1 MMKLRPWTLPSIPVL
16 LIVLLSA
23 CNISSAFAQDAA
35 LRGLPGLLIRMELNQ
50 TLQND
55 GMQKRPA
62 IVDVELRLREAGIA
76 IYSEKQWREAPGHP
90 QLYIEVNASKVQDNW
105 RFYTFSVNVHLMQDV
120 YIVRSNQT
128 ALHQASTWF
137 RASAG
142 HGYFGDIRTRIIQ
155 MVEVFSAAYEE
166 ANR

>member
-1 MMKLRPWTLPSIPVL
+1 MRPGKGIFLWQLALSLVLTIPFFCPPL
-16 LIVLLSA
+16 Y
-23 CNISSAFAQDAA
+23 AQDIS
-35 LRGLPGLLIRMELNQ
+35 LRGLPGVLIRMEFNKA
-50 TLQND
+50 LQDD

-62 IVDVELRLREAGIA
+62 YMEVEEKLRQAGIKVFT
-76 IYSEKQWREAPGHP
+76 EKQWRDAAGHP

-120 YIVRSNQT
+120 YIVRDNQT

-142 HGYFGDIRTRIIQ
+142 HGYFGDIRTRIID
-155 MVEVFSAAYEE
+155 MVEVFSEAYTE

>member
-1 MMKLRPWTLPSIPVL
+1 MKQRIYALLWKLAVPFALTNLFFISPV
-16 LIVLLSA
+16 
-23 CNISSAFAQDAA
+23 CAQDMA
-35 LRGLPGLLIRMELNQ
+35 LRELPGVLIRVELNK
-50 TLQND
+50 TLQDD

-62 IVDVELRLREAGIA
+62 YMDVEEKLREAGITVFT
-76 IYSEKQWREAPGHP
+76 EKQWRDAAGHP
-90 QLYIEVNASKVQDNW
+90 QLYIEINASKVQDNW

-120 YIVRSNQT
+120 YIVRNNQT

-142 HGYFGDIRTRIIQ
+142 HGYFGDIRTRIID
-155 MVEVFSAAYEE
+155 MVEVFSDAYQE

>member
-1 MMKLRPWTLPSIPVL
+1 MVAVVSAL
-16 LIVLLSA
+16 LIGWFCA
-23 CNISSAFAQDAA
+23 PAFAQDVA
-35 LRGLPGLLIRMELNQ
+35 LRGLPGLLIRVELNR
-50 TLQND
+50 TLLDD

-62 IVDVELRLREAGIA
+62 YLDVEEKLRAAGIA
-76 IYSEKQWREAPGHP
+76 VYTEKQWRDAAGHP
-90 QLYIEVNASKVQDNW
+90 QLYIEVNASKGQDNW

-120 YIVRSNQT
+120 YIVRNNQT

-142 HGYFGDIRTRIIQ
+142 HGYFGDIRTRIID
-155 MVEVFSAAYEE
+155 MVEVFSAAYSE

>member
-1 MMKLRPWTLPSIPVL
+1 MKLKEFTLPSIPVL
-16 LIVLLSA
+16 LIALLSSWS
-23 CNISSAFAQDAA
+23 ITPAFAQDAA
-35 LRGLPGLLIRMELNQ
+35 LRGLPGLLIRVELNQ
-50 TLQND
+50 TLQDD

-62 IVDVELRLREAGIA
+62 TVDVELKLREAGIA
-76 IYSEKQWREAPGHP
+76 IFTEKQWREAPGHP

-142 HGYFGDIRTRIIQ
+142 HGYFGDIRTRIID
-155 MVEVFSAAYEE
+155 MVEAFSAAYRE

>member
-1 MMKLRPWTLPSIPVL
+1 MNPRMCMRQWTLAVPIFIASVL
-16 LIVLLSA
+16 F
-23 CNISSAFAQDAA
+23 CSSVAAQDLA
-35 LRGLPGLLIRMELNQ
+35 LRGLPGVLIRVELNK
-50 TLQND
+50 TLQDD

-62 IVDVELRLREAGIA
+62 YLDVEEKLREAGITV
-76 IYSEKQWREAPGHP
+76 YTEKQWRDAVGHP

-120 YIVRSNQT
+120 YIVRNNQT

-142 HGYFGDIRTRIIQ
+142 HGYFGDIRTRIID
-155 MVEVFSAAYEE
+155 MVEVFSAAYIE

>member
-1 MMKLRPWTLPSIPVL
+1 MNPIKYKLLWSLVGVVALTTMVFCPPAL
-16 LIVLLSA
+16 
-23 CNISSAFAQDAA
+23 AQNKS
-35 LRGLPGLLIRMELNQ
+35 LRGLPGVLIRMEMNK
-50 TLQND
+50 TLQDD

-62 IVDVELRLREAGIA
+62 YLEIEEKLHEAGIKV
-76 IYSEKQWREAPGHP
+76 YTEKQWRDAPGHP

-105 RFYTFSVNVHLMQDV
+105 RFYTFSVNLHLMQDV
-120 YIVRSNQT
+120 YIVRDNQT

-142 HGYFGDIRTRIIQ
+142 HGYFGDIRTRIID
-155 MVEVFSAAYEE
+155 MVEVFSAAYVE